1 MKERESSSRKI
12 SVLIISIIAILAASS
27 ILGFCLGRTYFII
40 SILALPFGYFIIK
53 TLRESRKNK
62 LLMSLRKRWGISE
75 THETDSAEISKYFRK
90 TTAIRES
97 KCVVDDRTWTDLDM
111 DLIYSRMNQ
120 TLTIPGEQV
129 LYALLR
135 TPAFSRKPLEERSE
149 IINGFIK
156 NQEKRER
163 IQMVLSKLGKSGGNF
178 VVDLLW
184 DERPERNKL
193 AFLYPWIL
201 LLIPVFVIVGLAGE
215 NLGWAGLIALS
226 LGNAVIHYRTKRK
239 FSEDL
244 PSIRYLGRMVKCA
257 SRLSSLQ
264 DSPLEAYMTRLKSA
278 LDKVSSIV
286 PKTDLLS
293 MGENNPL
300 YEYLNI
306 LFLIEV
312 RAFHSYLKLM
322 EKYVNQLRDV
332 FETIGFMDAMV
343 AAASYKVGLNESVEP
358 ELTDS
363 TPSLDIEN
371 VAHPL
376 LEKPVPN
383 SFSLRTGGMLV
394 TGSNMSGKTTFL
406 KTIGVN
412 MLFAQTLHFCLAKR
426 FSSSFFNTLTLI
438 GRKDNIIEGKSYY
451 LDEILTLLRII
462 QASRQDV
469 PCLCLIDELFRG
481 TNSVERISAS
491 AEVLLF
497 LAKNN
502 GLVFASTHDLELTR
516 LVADVYVNY
525 HFQEEIGEHGLI
537 FNYQLRKGP
546 SETRNAIKLLRHVG
560 YPEEITGAAEQRIR
574 EDK

>member
-1 MKERESSSRKI
+1 MKERGSSSRNI
-12 SVLIISIIAILAASS
+12 SVFIISIIAILAASS
-27 ILGFCLGRTYFII
+27 ILGFYLGRTYFII

-53 TLRESRKNK
+53 TSRESRKNK

-149 IINGFIK
+149 VINGFIK

-184 DERPERNKL
+184 DERPARNKL
-193 AFLYPWIL
+193 AFLSPWIL
-201 LLIPVFVIVGLAGE
+201 LLIPVFVIWGLSGE

-264 DSPLEAYMTRLKSA
+264 DSPLDAYMTRLKAA

-426 FSSSFFNTLTLI
+426 FSSSFFNILTLI

-491 AEVLLF
+491 AEVLLY
-497 LAKNN
+497 LTKNN

-516 LVADVYVNY
+516 LVADAYANY

-537 FNYQLRKGP
+537 FNYQLHQGP

-574 EDK
+574 GDK